1 MGSKEHQKV
10 QDKLEKYG
18 LLDIRK
24 EEEFDSISRLASI
37 LFDAPISLLTVLTEE
52 KQYFKSR
59 IGIELTETSIDESF
73 CKFSIEDPDEVMVVA
88 DARKDPRFKDN
99 PLVTGDPKIVFYAGV
114 PIFTPEGHPVGAL
127 CVIDHK
133 PRRVA
138 SHKLAA
144 LKALGTQ
151 IKRILDLRKSHQE
164 LEKTSDRLQNETSR
178 LSNILEATRV
188 GIWEWDMV
196 KDKVVINE
204 RYAEMA
210 GYTKEELTPFS
221 METWYSLVHPEDR
234 NVSDKILE
242 ECFEKKR
249 DFYNTECRLI
259 HKEGH
264 LIWINDRGKVTKWSA
279 DGKPLMMSGTHT
291 DITERKNREIQFQSI
306 SDNIPGVVY
315 RYRRYPDGKD
325 ALELVSNGASRLWGV
340 TPERAM
346 NDNQV
351 IWDRYHREDLKSH
364 LETIAESAKNLS
376 FWTHEWRYLHPDG
389 STRWHKGTGNPSKL
403 KDGSI
408 VWDAVI
414 LDITKR
420 KEAEINLEKTFD
432 SLRERIK
439 EQECLYRI
447 TRLSNSLSEWD
458 SLLEQAVEILPTG
471 WRYPEHAIATIHYGE
486 RNFFSSGFTSFSTSL
501 NASYTTIEE
510 KKLSLKVGYPIGFE
524 VNEKDF
530 FFKEEVRLLDTLVA
544 HLGAAIDQLIAEEAI
559 KASND
564 RVNALVR
571 NINGIFWEAAIQNNS
586 MKFFSPQI
594 KDILGYTAEELL
606 GSENFWEEHIHK
618 DDMERV
624 LTESR
629 NNIRDGKDYTVE
641 YRIQTKDGKWVWIN
655 DMVHIETIQ
664 GKVATVR
671 GFMLDVTERK
681 LAEEALAK
689 SEKRFK
695 ALVQAGSDLTAILS
709 YDGEYLY
716 VSPNYPQLLGYNEVD
731 ILGSNAIEK
740 FHPDDRERVIAE
752 FADLAQ
758 EKRIKCSPYR
768 YKRKDGSW
776 CWLQSVATDLS
787 DDPVVGGIVVNSV
800 EITELI
806 EAQERLKKSEAR
818 YRGFYESQTNFVIR
832 TDLDGNYTYVNK
844 KFITDFGW
852 IYPDGKIIGKSC
864 MPSICAHDQQRVIDI
879 VEKCMALPEKI
890 FKIEIDKPK
899 QGGGTVTTLWDFIC
913 MVDGQGN
920 PQEIQCMGID
930 ISERVEFERE
940 LRKTNERYEYINR
953 ATKDAIYEW
962 DVVADEF
969 LWGEGFYRIFGFEKG
984 EEIAKISDW
993 PAFMH
998 PIDAKNH
1005 QSDWDYFLADAGQK
1019 RWHKEFRFRHKSGGY
1034 LYTEEIGHLIRDES
1048 GRPVRMIGV
1057 LRDVSEVKKASLL
1070 REMEYEVSSF
1080 FKSEV
1085 SLNETLFGVLA
1096 YLSRYGGYAGGEI
1109 WMVGIKGKQINLVQS
1124 YWQNDKLAQIAGN
1137 TGSFS
1142 YGSGLPGK
1150 IWQDGILQV
1159 FENLSEVSSFSRKK
1173 LLTSGNMKEAAG
1185 VPLFQKDEVVGVV
1198 LLFGEKQGEVI
1209 LTDTQVFHSLG
1220 VFLGAEIRRKQQEEE
1235 MKLLFE
1241 SAPEILAITDPEG
1254 YFLKVNPAFCELLGY
1269 SSGELVSRPFTDFVH
1284 PEDQAKTKSEIPE
1297 MFSSERQTRNFV
1309 NRYRTKSGAVRW
1321 ISWNSSEVFGEEG
1334 LVFSYGHDI
1343 TERVELQ
1350 ELLDNATKLSRV
1362 GSWEIDLK
1370 NNKLFLSSTSREIYE
1385 LPEDQFPTVE
1395 EAIHFYRPDVRE
1407 YLTETINE
1415 TIQSGNPWDV
1425 QLPLITYTGNEKWV
1439 RSIGKAEFEE
1449 GKCTRL
1455 FGSFQD
1461 IHKQKTNEIQLTKNN
1476 RLLEVISKVIGKFLL
1491 VEDWSQVLNEVLELT
1506 GKAISVD
1513 RVYFFQRHPLP
1524 IHGKPVVSQTA
1535 EWSRKGIPSQ
1545 LHNPDL
1551 QNMTLED
1558 YPEIYQRL
1566 QNGEPFAINR
1576 RDLPDGKLKYLLDDQ
1591 GIVSTLG
1598 MPVIIDN
1605 ELNGLL
1611 GFDDCAK
1618 ERSWSENEWSFLQ
1631 TITSNLSSAIQR
1643 RNSQLALQQS
1653 FEEKNAILESI
1664 GEAFFALDKDWK
1676 IRYWNHRAEQLMG
1689 LNRSSLLGLV
1699 LFEVFPDIKRYK
1711 FKRQYLHALATQSPL
1726 HFEEYFEPLN
1736 SWLEVNAYPSDGGLS
1751 VFFKDITKE
1760 KMASEHVR
1768 LSNERFEKIAEA
1780 TNDAIWDFDVENNRL
1795 FWGKGFSTLFGYDLE
1810 SLKPTLDLLVEFI
1823 HPDDREK
1830 VVSKIQ
1836 QFFKSETLTSWFE
1849 EYRFL
1854 QKDGFYAFVMDRAVF
1869 IRNQEGK
1876 VTRVVG
1882 AMTDITYRKEY
1893 EESLEAL
1900 NQQMTMHAKELE
1912 RSNLELEQ
1920 FAYVASHD
1928 LQEPLRMVS
1937 SFMGLLERKYGPEL
1951 DEKAHQYIRFAIDGA
1966 KRMRQIILDLLEFSR
1981 IGKHE
1986 ESLKLISTKQ
1996 LVDEVCVLQKRMIR
2010 EAKAQVIYGELPSV
2024 VSYRAPLMQVFQNLI
2039 GNALKYTR
2047 ADTPP
2052 RIAVH
2057 AEAEGDF
2064 WKFSVEDNGIGI
2076 DSSYHE
2082 KIFIIFNR
2090 LHSDREFAG
2099 TGMGLA
2105 IVKKIIENL
2114 GGKIGLDSTIG
2125 KGSTFYFTIPRTLS
2139 SVDSNRQENV
2149 KER

>member
-1 MGSKEHQKV
+1 M
-10 QDKLEKYG
+10 
-18 LLDIRK
+18 
-24 EEEFDSISRLASI
+24 
-37 LFDAPISLLTVLTEE
+37 
-52 KQYFKSR
+52 
-59 IGIELTETSIDESF
+59 
-73 CKFSIEDPDEVMVVA
+73 
-88 DARKDPRFKDN
+88 
-99 PLVTGDPKIVFYAGV
+99 
-114 PIFTPEGHPVGAL
+114 
-127 CVIDHK
+127 
-133 PRRVA
+133 
-138 SHKLAA
+138 
-144 LKALGTQ
+144 
-151 IKRILDLRKSHQE
+151 RILELRKSHQE

-188 GIWEWDMV
+188 GTWEWDMV
-196 KDKVVINE
+196 TDTVAIND

-315 RYRRYPDGKD
+315 RYRRYPDGRD

-340 TPERAM
+340 SPERAM

-351 IWDRYHREDLKSH
+351 IWDRHHPEDLASY
-364 LETIAESAKNLS
+364 LETIKESAKKLS
-376 FWTHEWRYLHPDG
+376 FWTHEWRYHHPDG
-389 STRWHKGTGNPSKL
+389 RTRWHKGTGTPNKL

-471 WRYPEHAIATIHYGE
+471 WRYPEQAIATIHYGE
-486 RNFFSSGFTSFSTSL
+486 RNFFSSGFTAFSTSL
-501 NASYTTIEE
+501 SASYTTIED
-510 KKLSLKVGYPIGFE
+510 KKLSLKVGYPIGFQTT
-524 VNEKDF
+524 EKDF
-530 FFKEEVRLLDTLVA
+530 FLKEEVRLLDTLVA

-559 KASND
+559 KASNE
-564 RVNALVR
+564 RVNTLVR
-571 NINGIFWEAAIQNNS
+571 NISGIIWEAEFQANS
-586 MKFFSPQI
+586 MEFISPQVT
-594 KDILGYTAEELL
+594 DILGYTVEEWME
-606 GSENFWEEHIHK
+606 SEDFWEKHVHE
-618 DDMERV
+618 DDRE
-624 LTESR
+624 E
-629 NNIRDGKDYTVE
+629 IFAKAFEKIQAGEDYTIE
-641 YRIQTKDGKWVWIN
+641 YRMQAKDGKWVWLN
-655 DMVHIETIQ
+655 DLVQVEKIQ
-664 GKVATVR
+664 GR
-671 GFMLDVTERK
+671 GTYLRGLMVDITERK
-681 LAEEALAK
+681 AAEEAVEN

-695 ALVQAGSDLTAILS
+695 VLVQEGSDLTAILTNDS
-709 YDGEYLY
+709 EYLY
-716 VSPNYPQLLGYNEVD
+716 VSPNYKQQVGYEKKE
-731 ILGSNAIEK
+731 ILGTKVSDK

-752 FADLAQ
+752 FRDLGQ
-758 EKRIKCSPYR
+758 KKRIKCSPYR

-832 TDLDGNYTYVNK
+832 TDLEGNYTYVNK
-844 KFITDFGW
+844 KFIADFRW
-852 IYPDGKIIGKSC
+852 IYPDGIIIGKSC
-864 MPSICAHDQQRVIDI
+864 MPSICEHDQQRVIDT
-879 VEKCMALPEKI
+879 VEKCLALPEKI

-899 QGGGTVTTLWDFIC
+899 QGGGTVSTLWDFIC

-962 DVVADEF
+962 NVVADEF

-984 EEIAKISDW
+984 EEINKVSDW
-993 PAFMH
+993 WEFLH
-998 PIDAKNH
+998 PVDLARY
-1005 QSDWDYFLADAGQK
+1005 QGDWEDFLSRPNQK
-1019 RWHKEFRFRHKSGGY
+1019 RWHKEFSFRHKSGSY
-1034 LYTEEIGHLIRDES
+1034 LYTEEIAHLIRDES
-1048 GRPVRMIGV
+1048 GNPVRMIGV

-1085 SLNETLFGVLA
+1085 NLNETLFGVLA

-1124 YWQNDKLAQIAGN
+1124 YWENDKLAQIAGN

-1185 VPLFQKDEVVGVV
+1185 IPLFQKDEVVGVV
-1198 LLFGEKQGEVI
+1198 LLFGEKQGEDVW
-1209 LTDTQVFHSLG
+1209 TDSQVFHSLG
-1220 VFLGAEIRRKQQEEE
+1220 AFLGSEIRRKQQEEE

-1254 YFLKVNPAFCELLGY
+1254 YFVKVNPAFCELLGY
-1269 SSGELVSRPFTDFVH
+1269 SSEELVSRPFTDFVH
-1284 PEDQAKTKSEIPE
+1284 PEDQVKTKSEIPE
-1297 MFSSERQTRNFV
+1297 MFSSERKNRNFV
-1309 NRYRTKSGAVRW
+1309 NRYRTKSGAVQW
-1321 ISWNSSEVFGEEG
+1321 ISWNSSEAFGEEG
-1334 LVFSYGHDI
+1334 LVFSYGHNI
-1343 TERVELQ
+1343 TEMVELQ
-1350 ELLDNATKLSRV
+1350 ELLDNATQLSRV
-1362 GSWEIDLK
+1362 GSWEINLND
-1370 NNKLFLSSTSREIYE
+1370 NKLFLSSTSREIYE
-1385 LPEDQFPTVE
+1385 LPEDLFLTVE
-1395 EAIHFYRPDVRE
+1395 EAIDFYRPDVRE
-1407 YLTETINE
+1407 FLTETINE
-1415 TIQSGNPWDV
+1415 TIQTGTPWDV

-1491 VEDWSQVLNEVLELT
+1491 VEDWCQVLNEVLELT

-1513 RVYFFQRHPLP
+1513 RVYFFQRHLHP
-1524 IHGKPVVSQTA
+1524 IHGKPVISQTA

-1551 QNMTLED
+1551 QNMSLED

-1566 QNGEPFAINR
+1566 QKGEPFARNR
-1576 RDLPDGKLKYLLDDQ
+1576 KDLPAGKLKDILEAQ
-1591 GIVSTLG
+1591 EIVSTLA
-1598 MPVIIDN
+1598 MPVIINN
-1605 ELNGLL
+1605 EVDGLL
-1611 GFDDCAK
+1611 GFDDCVK

-1631 TITSNLSSAIQR
+1631 TIASNLSSAIQR
-1643 RNSQLALQQS
+1643 RKSQLALQQS

-1664 GEAFFALDKDWK
+1664 GEAFFSIDNNWK
-1676 IRYWNHRAEQLMG
+1676 VLYWNGNAEKLIG
-1689 LNRSSLLGLV
+1689 VGREEILGANLW
-1699 LFEVFPDIKRYK
+1699 EKFPLAHEKFYPKYAKAIKEK
-1711 FKRQYLHALATQSPL
+1711 EPVI
-1726 HFEEYFEPLN
+1726 FEEYYSPLN
-1736 SWLEVNAYPSDGGLS
+1736 RWLEVNANPSEEGMS
-1751 VFFKDITKE
+1751 VFFRDISERKL
-1760 KMASEHVR
+1760 ASERVR
-1768 LSNERFEKIAEA
+1768 QSNERFEKIAEA
-1780 TNDAIWDFDVENNRL
+1780 TNDAIWDFDVGNNRL
-1795 FWGKGFSTLFGYDLE
+1795 FWGKGFSTLFGYDLD
-1810 SLKPTLDLLVEFI
+1810 SLRPTLDLLVGFI

-1830 VVSKIQ
+1830 VVGKIQ
-1836 QFFKSETLTSWFE
+1836 QFFESKTLTSWFE
-1849 EYRFL
+1849 EFRFL
-1854 QKDGFYAFVMDRAVF
+1854 QKNGFYAFVMDRAVF

-1937 SFMGLLERKYGPEL
+1937 SFMGLLERRYGPEL

-1986 ESLKLISTKQ
+1986 DSLKLISTKQ

-2052 RIAVH
+2052 RIAIH

-2090 LHSDREFAG
+2090 LHNDEVYAG
-2099 TGMGLA
+2099 TGLGLA
-2105 IVKKIIENL
+2105 IVKKIIENF
-2114 GGKIGLDSTIG
+2114 GGTIGVDSTIG
-2125 KGSTFYFTIPRTLS
+2125 KGSTFYFTIPRTVS
-2139 SVDSNRQENV
+2139 SLDSKSLENE

>member
-1 MGSKEHQKV
+1 MGSKEQQHV
-10 QDKLEKYG
+10 EGVLAAYG
-18 LLDIRK
+18 LLNHK
-24 EEEFDSISRLASI
+24 PEEDFDAISQLASV
-37 LFDAPISLLTVLTEE
+37 LFDAPISLLTVLTEK

-59 IGIELTETSIDESF
+59 IGIERTETAIVDSF
-73 CKFSIEDPDEVMVVA
+73 CRFSVQTPDEVMVVA
-88 DARKDPRFKDN
+88 DARMDPRFSDN

-114 PIFTPEGHPVGAL
+114 PIFTPEGHPIGAL

-133 PRRVA
+133 PRKV
-138 SHKLAA
+138 SPEKLAA

-151 IKRILDLRKSHQE
+151 VKRILELRKSHQE
-164 LEKTSDRLQNETSR
+164 LEKSSDRLQNETRR

-188 GIWEWDMV
+188 GTWEWDMV
-196 KDKVVINE
+196 TDKVAINE

-279 DGKPLMMSGTHT
+279 EGKPLMMSGTHT
-291 DITERKNREIQFQSI
+291 DITDRKNREIQFQSI

-315 RYRRYPDGKD
+315 RYRRYPDGED

-340 TPERAM
+340 TRERAM
-346 NDNQV
+346 KNNQV

-364 LETIAESAKNLS
+364 LETIAESAKKLS
-376 FWTHEWRYLHPDG
+376 FWTHEWRYHHPDG
-389 STRWHKGTGNPSKL
+389 SIRWHKGTGNPSKL

-447 TRLSNSLSEWD
+447 TRLSNSLSEWQ

-471 WRYPEHAIATIHYGE
+471 WQYPEHAMATIHYGE
-486 RNFFSSGFTSFSTSL
+486 RHFSSSGFTSFSMSL
-501 NASYTTIEE
+501 NASYTTIKG
-510 KKLSLKVGYPIGFE
+510 KKLSLKVGYPIGFQTT
-524 VNEKDF
+524 EKDSF
-530 FFKEEVRLLDTLVA
+530 LKEEVRLLDTLVA
-544 HLGAAIDQLIAEEAI
+544 HLGAAIDQLIAEESI

-564 RVNALVR
+564 RVNTLVR
-571 NINGIFWEAAIQNNS
+571 NINGIFWEADFQANS
-586 MKFFSPQI
+586 MEFISPQVI
-594 KDILGYTAEELL
+594 DILGYTVEEWME
-606 GSENFWEEHIHK
+606 SKDFWEEHIHE
-618 DDMERV
+618 DDRE
-624 LTESR
+624 E
-629 NNIRDGKDYTVE
+629 IFAIAFEKIQAGEDYTLE
-641 YRIQTKDGKWVWIN
+641 YRMQAKDGKWVWLNDLVQVEKIN
-655 DMVHIETIQ
+655 GKGTYLRGLMVDI
-664 GKVATVR
+664 
-671 GFMLDVTERK
+671 TERK
-681 LAEEALAK
+681 SAEEALEK

-695 ALVQAGSDLTAILS
+695 ALVQEGSDLTAILA
-709 YDGEYLY
+709 YDSEYLY
-716 VSPNYPQLLGYNEVD
+716 VSPNYEQHVGYEEKE
-731 ILGSNAIEK
+731 ILGTKASDK

-752 FADLAQ
+752 FRDLDQ
-758 EKRIKCSPYR
+758 KKRIKCSPYR

-806 EAQERLKKSEAR
+806 EAQERLQKSEAR

-832 TDLDGNYTYVNK
+832 TDLEGNYTYVNK
-844 KFITDFGW
+844 KFIADFGW
-852 IYPDGKIIGKSC
+852 IYPDGNIIGKSC
-864 MPSICAHDQQRVIDI
+864 MPSICEYDQQRVIDI
-879 VEKCMALPEKI
+879 VEKCLALPEKI

-899 QGGGTVTTLWDFIC
+899 QGGGTVTTLWDFIG

-930 ISERVEFERE
+930 ISERIEFERE
-940 LRKTNERYEYINR
+940 LKKNNERYEYVNR
-953 ATKDAIYEW
+953 VTKDDIYEW
-962 DVVADEF
+962 DIVADEF
-969 LWGEGFYRIFGFEKG
+969 QWGEGFYRIFGFEKG
-984 EEIAKISDW
+984 EQIGKISDW
-993 PAFMH
+993 PTFMH
-998 PIDAKNH
+998 PIDAESNKE
-1005 QSDWDYFLADAGQK
+1005 DWDYFLADPDQN
-1019 RWHKEFRFRHKSGGY
+1019 RWHKEFRFRHKRGGY

-1109 WMVGIKGKQINLVQS
+1109 WMVGIRGKQINLVQS
-1124 YWQNDKLAQIAGN
+1124 YWQNDKLAQLAGN

-1159 FENLSEVSSFSRKK
+1159 FENLSNVSSFSRQK
-1173 LLTSGNMKEAAG
+1173 LLTSGNLKEAAG
-1185 VPLFQKDEVVGVV
+1185 IPLFQKDEVVGVV
-1198 LLFGEKQGEVI
+1198 LLFGEKQSEDV
-1209 LTDTQVFHSLG
+1209 LTDSQVFHPLG
-1220 VFLGAEIRRKQQEEE
+1220 AFLGAEIRRKQQEEE

-1241 SAPEILAITDPEG
+1241 SAPEILAITDPDG
-1254 YFLKVNPAFCELLGY
+1254 YFVKVNPAFCELLGY
-1269 SSGELVSRPFTDFVH
+1269 SSEELVSRPFTDFVH
-1284 PEDQAKTKSEIPE
+1284 PEDLVKTKSEIPE
-1297 MFSSERQTRNFV
+1297 IFSSERKSRNFV
-1309 NRYRTKSGAVRW
+1309 NRYRTYSGAVRW

-1343 TERVELQ
+1343 TEMVELQ
-1350 ELLDNATKLSRV
+1350 ELLDNATQLSRV
-1362 GSWEIDLK
+1362 GSWEIDLN

-1407 YLTETINE
+1407 FLTETINE
-1415 TIQSGNPWDV
+1415 TIQTGNPWDV

-1439 RSIGKAEFEE
+1439 RSIGKAEYED
-1449 GKCTRL
+1449 GKCRRL

-1476 RLLEVISKVIGKFLL
+1476 RLLEVISRVIGKFLL

-1513 RVYFFQRHPLP
+1513 RVYFFQRHLHP
-1524 IHGKPVVSQTA
+1524 IHGKPVISQTA

-1566 QNGEPFAINR
+1566 QNGEPFASTR
-1576 RDLPDGKLKYLLDDQ
+1576 RDLPAGKLKDILESQ

-1598 MPVIIDN
+1598 MPVTIDN

-1631 TITSNLSSAIQR
+1631 TIASNLSSAIQR

-1699 LFEVFPDIKRYK
+1699 LFEVFPDIKKYK
-1711 FKRQYLHALATQSPL
+1711 FKRQYLDALATQSPL
-1726 HFEEYFEPLN
+1726 HIEEYFEPLN

-1751 VFFKDITKE
+1751 VFVKDITKE
-1760 KMASEHVR
+1760 KIASENVR
-1768 LSNERFEKIAEA
+1768 QSNERFEKIAEA

-1795 FWGKGFSTLFGYDLE
+1795 FWGKGFSTLFGYDLD
-1810 SLKPTLDLLVEFI
+1810 SLTPTLDLLVEFI

-1830 VVSKIQ
+1830 VAGKIR

-1869 IRNQEGK
+1869 IRNQEGQ

-1900 NQQMTMHAKELE
+1900 NQQMAVHAKDLE

-1986 ESLKLISTKQ
+1986 DSLKLISTKQ

-2010 EAKAQVIYGELPSV
+2010 EAKAQVFYGELPSV

-2052 RIAVH
+2052 RIAIH

-2076 DSSYHE
+2076 DPVYHE

-2090 LHSDREFAG
+2090 LHTDKEFAG

-2114 GGKIGLDSTIG
+2114 GGTIGVNSTIG
-2125 KGSTFYFTIPRTLS
+2125 SGSTFYFTIPRTVS
-2139 SVDSNRQENV
+2139 SLDGNRLENE